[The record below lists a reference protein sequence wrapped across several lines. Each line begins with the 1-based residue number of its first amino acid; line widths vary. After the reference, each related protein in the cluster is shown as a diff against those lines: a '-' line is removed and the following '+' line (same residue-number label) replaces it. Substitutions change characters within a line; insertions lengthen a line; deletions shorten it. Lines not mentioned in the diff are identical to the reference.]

1 MHLCSTLLYVVKRTV
16 DEIHSPEGML
26 CVWVCVYNY
35 TMYIYILT
43 NFLIIIRGQSL
54 CMHVFLD
61 IEGPPVQD
69 GSFVH
74 VIKACVDE
82 YTLLQRSSWEELL
95 LFCGPSPSFVFHVRV
110 FFWGRHFISGLA
122 FQGERATCVKTTL
135 GTGRNVL
142 RGGMKRGQRGLYTL
156 HFITRILA
164 QSQELLDTAS
174 VYQTDPVKLLNI
186 TGLLKRNDQ

>member
-1 MHLCSTLLYVVKRTV
+1 MYVDMHSMNMHLCSTLLYVVKTTV

-74 VIKACVDE
+74 VIKACMDE
-82 YTLLQRSSWEELL
+82 YTLRLCSSWEELL
-95 LFCGPSPSFVFHVRV
+95 LFCAQARVLFFTHV
-110 FFWGRHFISGLA
+110 FFWGFYFRIGVP
-122 FQGERATCVKTTL
+122 GREGATCVKTTL
-135 GTGRNVL
+135 DTGQ
-142 RGGMKRGQRGLYTL
+142 K
-156 HFITRILA
+156 F
-164 QSQELLDTAS
+164 
-174 VYQTDPVKLLNI
+174 
-186 TGLLKRNDQ
+186 LKGVERREDKEDIPYIS